1 MSHEGS
7 LEAQVVAR
15 ILRRASELELSDSE
29 GDSDRGIAEASLIE
43 AAEEVGMSVT
53 AVRSSI
59 ALERLGPLPAPRIGD
74 RIVGPSSVYAEGEI
88 DAGARDALV
97 LVDQWLVNGHHL
109 RRDILRPDHGEWS
122 K

>member
-7 LEAQVVAR
+7 LEAQGVAR

-29 GDSDRGIAEASLIE
+29 GDSDRGIAEASWIE

-59 ALERLGPLPAPRIGD
+59 ALERLGPVPAPRMGD
-74 RIVGPSSVYAEGEI
+74 RIVGGGAALAPGEGET
-88 DAGARDALV
+88 GGGGGVGGVR
-97 LVDQWLVNGHHL
+97 W
-109 RRDILRPDHGEWS
+109 W
-122 K
+122 